1 MQILAIGAHPDDI
14 ELGAGGA
21 LAKHAKQGDKIYII
35 VMSSGERG
43 GSATQRTKEAKQ
55 AAKIL
60 GASNIEVHKLP
71 DAKITDDVETI
82 MKIEN
87 IVNQIHP
94 QRVYTHS
101 SKDTHQDHRYTALAS
116 ISAAR
121 YVPEILAYES
131 PLTFPSFNPQVY
143 IDITDTLKIKVK
155 ALMTYKSQVQK
166 EYMKAEAIEGL
177 ARYRGHQAGV
187 KYAEA
192 FEVIRMIMK

>member
-1 MQILAIGAHPDDI
+1 LRILAIGAHPDDI

-21 LAKHAKQGDKIYII
+21 LAKFAKQGDKIHIL

-43 GSATQRTKEAKQ
+43 GSATQRIKEAKE

-60 GASNIEVHKLP
+60 GASSINVHKLP
-71 DAKITDDVETI
+71 DAKITDSVETV

-87 IVNQIHP
+87 VVNQIHP

-121 YVPEILAYES
+121 YVPEILAYEL
-131 PLTFPSFNPQVY
+131 PLAFPSFNPQVY
-143 IDITDTLKIKVK
+143 IDITDTLKTKVK
-155 ALMTYKSQVQK
+155 ALMTYKSQAEK
-166 EYMKAEAIEGL
+166 EYMKTEAVEGL

-192 FEVIRMIMK
+192 FEVIRIIIK

>member
-1 MQILAIGAHPDDI
+1 MQILAVGAHPDDI

-21 LAKHAKQGDKIYII
+21 LAKHAKQGDKIHIL
-35 VMSSGERG
+35 VMSNGERG
-43 GSATQRTKEAKQ
+43 GSATQRIKEAKQ

-60 GASNIEVHKLP
+60 GASNIDVHKLP
-71 DAKITDDVETI
+71 DAKITDDVETV

-87 IVNQIHP
+87 VVNQIQP
-94 QRVYTHS
+94 QRVYTHN

-121 YVPEILAYES
+121 HVPEILAYES
-131 PLTFPSFNPQVY
+131 PLAFPSFNPQIY
-143 IDITDTLKIKVK
+143 IDITDTLKTKIK
-155 ALMTYKSQVQK
+155 ALTIYKSQAQR

-192 FEVIRMIMK
+192 FEVIRIIIK

>member
-21 LAKHAKQGDKIYII
+21 LAKHAKKGDKIHIL

-121 YVPEILAYES
+121 YAPEILAYES